1 MVETKILDPNIPI
14 KEQLDIIEE
23 NIIGELKDFQKAT
36 VERIDELFRN
46 GQNRVL
52 ISDEVGLG
60 KTLIARGTIAK
71 FAKLRKEEND
81 DLVKVVYI
89 CSNGAVAGQNLEK
102 LKINNDISV
111 EDSNTSRLSMQHLNI
126 FKQEYDGNILESY
139 IQLISLTPKTS
150 FSIHNSNGTVD
161 ERALMYVILKR
172 LDLDK
177 EIINEINRI
186 FKKPGPKSWTYAVKW
201 FEDEFNH
208 CNKKS
213 NGKYEEHMVKELNKT
228 LKTKSFKDKILID
241 YITDYCLSN
250 NKTNKESRELI
261 VELRTIFADISLNKL
276 EPDLIIMDEF
286 QRFKYLI
293 NSDKNSEMKKLTDKF
308 FNNKSTR
315 ILMLSA
321 TPYKMYSTIDEIDYS
336 QVDAH
341 YSEFLDVMN
350 FLNIE
355 EDKKEEFKEIWSNY
369 SIHLKEIKNEDISI
383 ISAKRDAENALYN
396 TICRTERITE
406 SEMGDLIDD
415 SNVRESL
422 KVFKEDIK
430 SYIEVQKLLDS
441 IDINTNVPID
451 YIKSTPYIMSFM
463 KNYKLKTKLEKYFEK
478 HPNEIR
484 KMNKKTFWIVENRI
498 NNYKPITNNNARLN
512 HLMNYVFKNNS
523 ENLLWIP
530 PSKQYYPSEGV
541 FKNSENTSKTILFS
555 SWEMVPRMIS
565 TLVSYESER
574 RTTGKIVK
582 NNPKLNYYNLTKKV
596 RSRMR
601 FESDKEKPRTMNLL
615 GLVYASEFLSE
626 TYNPIDCLNRNLTLR
641 EIEKEIKSKIND
653 KLKIIEDK
661 YYEKTNRDDYRWY
674 YIAPLLLDSLISKD
688 LVNNWFENIEEYVDR
703 TRDDYNQFI
712 KHINALKETF
722 DNIYNK
728 KEKLG
733 KKPAD
738 LINILSNI
746 AIASPA
752 NCIYRSFKKESQIEN
767 DKLRKLAIRPS
778 RSFMKYMGQIQ
789 SISIVE
795 LSYTSKSKVPYWKKA
810 LKYSKQGNIQA
821 MFDEFIHL
829 LSNGLDKNNDKRI
842 CNIYNKLIDSMELRS
857 TAYDYDT
864 YPFFSKRVTTGDK
877 NTKHL
882 RTHFAVSFTKGKGDE
897 QDIDRKKS
905 VRDAF
910 NSPFRPFVL
919 ASTSIGQEGL
929 DFHNYCR
936 RIVHWNLPSNPIDL
950 EQREG
955 RINRF
960 ECLAIRQN
968 IAKRYGNISFKKDIW
983 KEMLNEASN
992 TEKDNKCSDLI
1003 PFWGLKESE
1012 DMIKI
1017 ERIVPMYPFSLDEKK
1032 YERLIKILS
1041 LYRLTLGQARQEEL
1055 LEYIFDNNLEN
1066 NKLNDLFINL
1076 SPYYKNILNEN
1087 NMTLEK
1093 QNIKNY

>member
-1 MVETKILDPNIPI
+1 
-14 KEQLDIIEE
+14 
-23 NIIGELKDFQKAT
+23 
-36 VERIDELFRN
+36 
-46 GQNRVL
+46 
-52 ISDEVGLG
+52 
-60 KTLIARGTIAK
+60 
-71 FAKLRKEEND
+71 
-81 DLVKVVYI
+81 
-89 CSNGAVAGQNLEK
+89 
-102 LKINNDISV
+102 
-111 EDSNTSRLSMQHLNI
+111 
-126 FKQEYDGNILESY
+126 
-139 IQLISLTPKTS
+139 
-150 FSIHNSNGTVD
+150 
-161 ERALMYVILKR
+161 
-172 LDLDK
+172 
-177 EIINEINRI
+177 
-186 FKKPGPKSWTYAVKW
+186 
-201 FEDEFNH
+201 
-208 CNKKS
+208 
-213 NGKYEEHMVKELNKT
+213 
-228 LKTKSFKDKILID
+228 
-241 YITDYCLSN
+241 
-250 NKTNKESRELI
+250 
-261 VELRTIFADISLNKL
+261 
-276 EPDLIIMDEF
+276 
-286 QRFKYLI
+286 
-293 NSDKNSEMKKLTDKF
+293 
-308 FNNKSTR
+308 
-315 ILMLSA
+315 
-321 TPYKMYSTIDEIDYS
+321 
-336 QVDAH
+336 
-341 YSEFLDVMN
+341 
-350 FLNIE
+350 
-355 EDKKEEFKEIWSNY
+355 
-369 SIHLKEIKNEDISI
+369 
-383 ISAKRDAENALYN
+383 
-396 TICRTERITE
+396 
-406 SEMGDLIDD
+406 
-415 SNVRESL
+415 
-422 KVFKEDIK
+422 
-430 SYIEVQKLLDS
+430 
-441 IDINTNVPID
+441 
-451 YIKSTPYIMSFM
+451 
-463 KNYKLKTKLEKYFEK
+463 
-478 HPNEIR
+478 
-484 KMNKKTFWIVENRI
+484 
-498 NNYKPITNNNARLN
+498 
-512 HLMNYVFKNNS
+512 
-523 ENLLWIP
+523 
-530 PSKQYYPSEGV
+530 
-541 FKNSENTSKTILFS
+541 
-555 SWEMVPRMIS
+555 
-565 TLVSYESER
+565 
-574 RTTGKIVK
+574 
-582 NNPKLNYYNLTKKV
+582 

-703 TRDDYNQFI
+703 TREDYNQFI
-712 KHINALKETF
+712 KHINTLKKTF

-789 SISIVE
+789 SMSIVE
-795 LSYTSKSKVPYWKKA
+795 LSYKSKSKVPYWKKA

-1055 LEYIFDNNLEN
+1055 LEYIFDNNLEE
-1066 NKLNDLFINL
+1066 NKDLNKLFINL
-1076 SPYYKNILNEN
+1076 SPYYKN
-1087 NMTLEK
+1087 K
-1093 QNIKNY
+1093 K